1 MGKARARKQGIEFDG
16 EALIPIGGAANGIE
30 SGGARKSVPTS
41 AVFVYVGQSPAAEF
55 VPDSLARD
63 ATGHIVV
70 DEGGRTS
77 AATAFAAGDVR
88 AGARHYLADAIA
100 DGQRA
105 AQAVVAAL
113 AKTT

>member
-1 MGKARARKQGIEFDG
+1 M
-16 EALIPIGGAANGIE
+16 
-30 SGGARKSVPTS
+30 S
-41 AVFVYVGQSPAAEF
+41 ASLPLRNSL
-55 VPDSLARD
+55 PDSLARD

-70 DEGGRTS
+70 DEEGRTS
-77 AATAFAAGDVR
+77 APTAFAAGDVR

-113 AKTT
+113 AKTS